1 MSSESLQRID
11 PANLPKELSEYLDS
25 VETDTPRACKEQH
38 ALAAYLRRVYADEE
52 LYLNT
57 DRLEKYLRMERY
69 FSFNLFPWE
78 KMLLALWL
86 CTYRADGRPRWS
98 TCFCMIGRGAG
109 KDGLISFVALCMV
122 GPYNPVPRYDVD
134 ICAMNE
140 DQAMRPVKDITELL
154 ELPNQEAKLNRFFY
168 HTKELV
174 QGRRNRGVIKGR
186 TNNPA
191 GRDGMRSGMIVFNEV
206 HAYENYQNIS
216 VFTTGQGKTA
226 EPRAGI
232 FTSNGKISDGPLD
245 DYLSRAGRIL
255 FEAEADR
262 GFLPFICRLPN
273 KEAVED
279 PGNWSMANPSWAYLP
294 NLREKTESEYLDWKQ
309 KPEQNPDFLPKRMG
323 IRAGWQEIS
332 VTDYEKVLATK
343 KPMPDL
349 NGWRCTVG
357 IDYAELNDWA
367 AVNLHF
373 RRDNERF
380 DINHAWICAQS
391 KTLERIQPPWQ
402 SWVEKG
408 DCTLVRE
415 PSIHPDLLADYIAEA
430 GRHYQIVKLA
440 ADNYRWTAI
449 ADALT
454 KIGFD
459 AKDRERVKLVRP
471 SDIMMI
477 EPIIQQCF
485 DNGYF
490 CWGDQPHLRWAV
502 NNTKRVPS
510 SRKIGSDTGNY
521 YYAKIE
527 PKSRK
532 TDPWMALVASMTIEP
547 DLGSTGRV
555 ELPPIG
561 AIIL

>member
-1 MSSESLQRID
+1 MNSDDLQRID
-11 PANLPKELSEYLDS
+11 PDRLPQELSEYLEA
-25 VETDTPRACKEQH
+25 VEADTPRACKEQH
-38 ALAAYLRRVYADEE
+38 ALAAYLRRVYATEE

-57 DRLEKYLRMERY
+57 TRLEKYLRQERY
-69 FSFNLFPWE
+69 FSFTLFPWE
-78 KMLLALWL
+78 KLLIALWL
-86 CTYRADGRPRWS
+86 CTYQADGRPRWH
-98 TCFCMIGRGAG
+98 TCFCMLGRGAG
-109 KDGLISFVALCMV
+109 KDGLISFVSFCAV

-154 ELPNQEAKLNRFFY
+154 ELPNQETKLNRFFY

-174 QGRRNRGVIKGR
+174 QGRSNRGVIKGR

-206 HAYENYQNIS
+206 HAYENYKNIS

-226 EPRAGI
+226 EPRTGI

-245 DYLSRAGRIL
+245 DYLSRAERIL
-255 FEAEADR
+255 FEGEADR
-262 GFLPFICRLPN
+262 GFLPFVCRLPN
-273 KEAVED
+273 KEAVDDAE
-279 PGNWSMANPSWAYLP
+279 NWSMANPSWTYLP

-309 KPEQNPDFLPKRMG
+309 RPEQNPDFLPKRMG
-323 IRAGWQEIS
+323 IRAGWQEVS

-343 KPMPDL
+343 KPLPDL
-349 NGWRCTVG
+349 SGWRCTVG
-357 IDYAELNDWA
+357 IDYAELSDWA

-373 RRDNERF
+373 KIGNERF

-391 KTLERIQPPWQ
+391 KTLERIQAPWQ
-402 SWVEKG
+402 IWVEQG
-408 DCTLVRE
+408 HCTLVRE
-415 PSIHPDLLADYIAEA
+415 PTIDPKLLADYIKHA
-430 GRHYQIVKLA
+430 GRSYQIKKLA

-449 ADALT
+449 AGAMIDA
-454 KIGFD
+454 GFD
-459 AKDRERVKLVRP
+459 AKDREQVKLVRP

-477 EPIIQQCF
+477 EPVIQQCF
-485 DNGYF
+485 DNGWF
-490 CWGDQPHLRWAV
+490 TWGDCPPLRWAV

-532 TDPWMALVASMTIEP
+532 TDPWMALVASMTVEDVLNVAGPAELP
-547 DLGSTGRV
+547 D
-555 ELPPIG
+555 LPPI
-561 AIIL
+561 IW